1 MAMFSQLRNCNIM
14 HYITE
19 MHVMPITFQLLLH
32 YNKLKLVGD
41 FKNLIAG
48 ILNNISNNYI
58 FQEYLALMYSVTYT
72 CCKISLH
79 LI

>member
-32 YNKLKLVGD
+32 YNEFKLVGH
-41 FKNLIAG
+41 FR
-48 ILNNISNNYI
+48 
-58 FQEYLALMYSVTYT
+58 T
-72 CCKISLH
+72 
-79 LI
+79 